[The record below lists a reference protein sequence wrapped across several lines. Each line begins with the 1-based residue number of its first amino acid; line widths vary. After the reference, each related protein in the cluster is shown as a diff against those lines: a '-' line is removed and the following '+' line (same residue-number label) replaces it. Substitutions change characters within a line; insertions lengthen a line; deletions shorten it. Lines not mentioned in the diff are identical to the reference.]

1 MDREERL
8 VFVRRLLTR
17 PPEIRAVN
25 FFYYTTTLLKPFMD
39 SLLTYKNFYVN
50 LTIGKRIIRLHLP
63 ILDCGI
69 APNGLVSGIF
79 YLRIILL
86 NLTVKN

>member
-25 FFYYTTTLLKPFMD
+25 FLSQNNLLKLFMD
-39 SLLTYKNFYVN
+39 SLLTYKHFYVN
-50 LTIGKRIIRLHLP
+50 LMLGKRVIRLHPPASVPALP
-63 ILDCGI
+63 
-69 APNGLVSGIF
+69 
-79 YLRIILL
+79 R
-86 NLTVKN
+86 TV

>member
-25 FFYYTTTLLKPFMD
+25 FLSQNNLLNSFMD

-50 LTIGKRIIRLHLP
+50 LTIGKRIIRLRLP

-69 APNGLVSGIF
+69 APGGESRGFFCLFYIF
-79 YLRIILL
+79 
-86 NLTVKN
+86 

>member
-25 FFYYTTTLLKPFMD
+25 FYHPTTLLKLFMD
-39 SLLTYKNFYVN
+39 SLLTHKHFYVN
-50 LTIGKRIIRLHLP
+50 LIIGKRIIRLRLP

-69 APNGLVSGIF
+69 APGGESRGFFCLFYIF
-79 YLRIILL
+79 
-86 NLTVKN
+86 